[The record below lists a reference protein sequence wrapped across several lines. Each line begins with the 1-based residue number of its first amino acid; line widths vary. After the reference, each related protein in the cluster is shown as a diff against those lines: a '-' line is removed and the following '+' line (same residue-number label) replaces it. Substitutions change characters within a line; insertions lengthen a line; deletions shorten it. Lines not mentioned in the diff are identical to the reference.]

1 VLNVEGDVDVE
12 VLEVEVLT
20 FTTGVSMPSIS
31 TCSSAASASSA
42 ASKRVCMSSVV
53 MVEIASTR
61 LLVMISVSSTSDA
74 LVPLP
79 TKTTKLEFPSTVSA
93 SVGIV
98 TVSSK
103 STLCAEVS
111 VRLFGLKVRLL
122 WTQTAVTVTHEGGT
136 PRISAKL
143 SAMPFKTSSLAA

>member
-31 TCSSAASASSA
+31 TCSSAPSCSSA
-42 ASKRVCMSSVV
+42 ASTIVCMSFVV
-53 MVEIASTR
+53 MMEIASTT
-61 LLVMISVSSTSDA
+61 LFVMISVSSTLDA
-74 LVPLP
+74 LVSLP
-79 TKTTKLEFPSTVSA
+79 PTTTKLEFASTISA

-98 TVSSK
+98 TVYSN
-103 STLCAEVS
+103 STFDAEVS

-136 PRISAKL
+136 PSIAAK
-143 SAMPFKTSSLAA
+143 